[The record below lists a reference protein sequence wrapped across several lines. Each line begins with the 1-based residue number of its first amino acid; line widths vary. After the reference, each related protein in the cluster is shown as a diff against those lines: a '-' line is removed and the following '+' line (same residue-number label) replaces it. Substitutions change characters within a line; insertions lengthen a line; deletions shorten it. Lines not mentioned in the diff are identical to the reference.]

1 MEDKNFTAR
10 TAELVIK
17 DFQIETAE
25 EKTLTEQD
33 LLDVLAN
40 QIAYFIEHRMDFL
53 LSLMYRL
60 DIPEAKV
67 DFALSPEHP
76 LPPNMA
82 LAKLV
87 LDRQKQ
93 RVNTKIVYKQDEI
106 DLEEGLEW

>member
-1 MEDKNFTAR
+1 MEQHEFSKKTTD
-10 TAELVIK
+10 LVIK
-17 DFQIETAE
+17 DFQMDALE
-25 EKTLTEQD
+25 EGMTEQQ
-33 LLDVLAN
+33 LLDALAN

-67 DFALSPEHP
+67 NFALSPEHP

-87 LDRQKQ
+87 LDRQKE
-93 RVNTKIVYKQDEI
+93 RVNTKIVYKQQELDLDE
-106 DLEEGLEW
+106 ELEW